1 MSGYVCP
8 ECGLDYDTI
17 SPSDAVA
24 AVRSFPRRYR
34 EKLLGFTD
42 DTADDLDAVVRRRPE
57 PSVWSALEYT
67 AHVRDMLEW
76 MADAIRRMNH
86 EREPTVDWFDPDER
100 ALADRYNDQDP
111 VRVLDGLT
119 AAADR
124 LAVVLRDVDAG
135 DWGRLGDFLWGSRDM
150 LTMARN
156 AVHEGAHHLR
166 DVDRVLRAVVGHP
179 PPPA

>member
-1 MSGYVCP
+1 MSDEHRDELPADLDVSGYVGQYTFP
-8 ECGLDYDTI
+8 DIRRRRIPGIIYLTL
-17 SPSDAVA
+17 AVGCLA
-24 AVRSFPRRYR
+24 LWATHRGDDRVLVNHGTLVAGVALLLIGCYHVATAWPLAVR
-34 EKLLGFTD
+34 
-42 DTADDLDAVVRRRPE
+42 
-57 PSVWSALEYT
+57 
-67 AHVRDMLEW
+67 
-76 MADAIRRMNH
+76 
-86 EREPTVDWFDPDER
+86 DPDER

-135 DWGRLGDFLWGSRDM
+135 DWGRLGDFPWGSRDM